1 MNISEKIQQTELPS
15 GPNPEQGTDFDLG
28 KIEMVWGNL
37 TLQSPIV
44 NFNQGM
50 ISANYLREISGN
62 TGGTDNDVVVI
73 SLPTG
78 ASHNFQESYVRNDPK
93 YHFPWAMNYEGKM
106 YTPESGAMTGKF
118 SVGYRTLEATIHFI
132 FNDQTTA
139 NIKFKATKRN

>member
-1 MNISEKIQQTELPS
+1 
-15 GPNPEQGTDFDLG
+15 
-28 KIEMVWGNL
+28 
-37 TLQSPIV
+37 
-44 NFNQGM
+44 M